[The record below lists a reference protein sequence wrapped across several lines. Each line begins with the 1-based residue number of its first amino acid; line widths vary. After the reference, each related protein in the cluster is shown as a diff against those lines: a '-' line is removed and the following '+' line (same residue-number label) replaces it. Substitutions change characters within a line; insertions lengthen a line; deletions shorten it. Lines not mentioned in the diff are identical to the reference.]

1 MSALQRFLSSNNAAP
16 GVYCFA
22 ITPSDSVNFTEMPR
36 AIYVGTGGNVV
47 LVNNDGTTV
56 TWSNCPTGFVIPC
69 AALRVNLTSTTA
81 SNLIGIS

>member
-1 MSALQRFLSSNNAAP
+1 MNRFLSADNAAP

-22 ITPSDSVNFTEMPR
+22 ITTSDSVNFTEPPR

-47 LVNNDGTTV
+47 IVNNDGTTV

-69 AALRVNLTSTTA
+69 GAIRVNATNTTA
-81 SNLIGIS
+81 SNLVGIN